1 MWIKAEA
8 NYKPSVVD
16 TATSRIYNY
25 IRRNIHQEQ
34 HEDDEGNMLT
44 GWVYE
49 ERKISKENWELYK
62 AIERNSANIDYIAM
76 MADIE
81 IEDGEDDE

>member
-1 MWIKAEA
+1 MWITAEA
-8 NYKPSVVD
+8 NYKPDAID

-34 HEDDEGNMLT
+34 HEDDEGNILT
-44 GWVYE
+44 VWMYE
-49 ERKISKENWELYK
+49 EKKISKENWELYK

>member
-1 MWIKAEA
+1 MWITAEA
-8 NYKPSVVD
+8 NCKPDTID

-44 GWVYE
+44 VWVYE
-49 ERKISKENWELYK
+49 EKKILKENWELYK
-62 AIERNSANIDYIAM
+62 TIERNSANIDYIAM
-76 MADIE
+76 MTDIE
-81 IEDGEDDE
+81 IEDGEDNE

>member
-1 MWIKAEA
+1 MWIMAEA
-8 NYKPSVVD
+8 NCKPDTID

-44 GWVYE
+44 VWVYE
-49 ERKISKENWELYK
+49 EKKILKENWELYK
-62 AIERNSANIDYIAM
+62 TIERNSANIDYIAM
-76 MADIE
+76 MTDIE
-81 IEDGEDDE
+81 IEDGEDNE